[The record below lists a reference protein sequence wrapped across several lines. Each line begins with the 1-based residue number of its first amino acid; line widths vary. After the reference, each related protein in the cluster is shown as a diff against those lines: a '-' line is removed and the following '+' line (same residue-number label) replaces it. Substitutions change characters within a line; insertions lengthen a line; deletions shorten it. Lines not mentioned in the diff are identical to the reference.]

1 MAQVTESR
9 VPVQRRDD
17 DHDRRRGFPLWAW
30 PLIPLL
36 LGALA
41 LGLSLTRDDD
51 RAVDTAPNTQGATN
65 NAGQGTTGNA
75 GQGTT
80 GNAGQ
85 GTTDNAGQAAGLTDM
100 LVVVNDQNQQQYAG
114 QTASFSNV
122 TVQSVV
128 GDRGFWVGPS
138 AEQQLFVVIDEANV
152 GQAEGQIQVQPG
164 QNLTLSGVIEQLP
177 PLDQAPAEWGLDAS
191 NSAALA
197 NQQVYLHARQVVANQ

>member
-1 MAQVTESR
+1 MAQVTETR
-9 VPVQRRDD
+9 GPVRRREDD
-17 DHDRRRGFPLWAW
+17 DRRRRGFPLWAW

-41 LGLSLTRDDD
+41 LGLSLAGGDD
-51 RAVDTAPNTQGATN
+51 RSANTAAPDAQGATN
-65 NAGQGTTGNA
+65 NA

-85 GTTDNAGQAAGLTDM
+85 GTTDNAGQAAAGAGLTDM
-100 LVVVNDQNQQQYAG
+100 LVVVNDQNQQQYVG
-114 QTASFSNV
+114 QTASFANV
-122 TVQSVV
+122 QVQSVV

-138 AEQQLFVVIDEANV
+138 AEQQLFVVIDEANA
-152 GQAEGQIQVQPG
+152 GQSENRVQVQQG

-177 PLDQAPAEWGLDAS
+177 PIDQAPAEWGLDAS

-197 NQQVYLHARQVVANQ
+197 NQQVYLHARQVVAGQ